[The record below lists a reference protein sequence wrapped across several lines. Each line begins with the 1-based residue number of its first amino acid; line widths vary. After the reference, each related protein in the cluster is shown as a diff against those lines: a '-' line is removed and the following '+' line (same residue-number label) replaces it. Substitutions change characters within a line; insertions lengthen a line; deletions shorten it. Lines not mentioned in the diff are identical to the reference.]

1 MLSDAILVGFTMLLC
16 AILEASVSFF
26 KTDTGLLWIKVIVF
40 FAVGG
45 FSVLNGVL
53 FGTVTLTKAIIMGYL
68 STGLTLGAIAS
79 GIYSIGDAAITANKT
94 ASVKRQEK
102 KAMKE
107 YFKYYK

>member
-40 FAVGG
+40 FVVGG

-53 FGTVTLTKAIIMGYL
+53 FGTDVLTKTIIMGYL

-94 ASVKRQEK
+94 TSVKRKLK
-102 KAMKE
+102 KEMKI
-107 YFKYYK
+107 YYDNIK